1 MGEGKVYCKD
11 CKYYRSGGGGYWEYC
26 VHPDNFRVD
35 DTYREQVKSAKNSPR
50 YLNSENNCKWF
61 KEAQRFLG
69 RTTRLL
75 GKLL

>member
-11 CKYYRSGGGGYWEYC
+11 CKYYRSRGGGYWEYC

-50 YLNSENNCKWF
+50 YLNADNDCKWF
-61 KEAQRFLG
+61 KKRKGFWSKLG
-69 RTTRLL
+69 I
-75 GKLL
+75 